1 MKKYILIVILFL
13 FAIKVDAQQAQNIAD
28 LDFLYQA
35 IQQTPSYKD
44 QLKGDKKYQQV
55 YESIK
60 SNFNDQNEFDV
71 YRKLYRL
78 IGPIKDNHLGFYKIA
93 DTTLKP
99 NLLKLNINVD
109 SLKNSL
115 KDNSITNIEGIYN
128 TGDKQVAIFSK
139 NQEEKY
145 VFHLESKTVVGF
157 LIKTPHQ
164 SLDYISLQNSNRG
177 FVLLRNLKF
186 TNGNFRILNLYR
198 TEKPIFNNLEVGKEN
213 FEFKHL
219 ADGVDY
225 LRLSSFYSSN
235 VNIAIATK
243 FFVSVKDSI
252 HAPHLI
258 VDVRNNSGGGF
269 RTSQQFISF
278 LSRYK
283 GMIYILQN
291 EKTASNAEKFI
302 VRLIGKKNVLTL
314 GETSLGTLT
323 YGSNYGKTLSL
334 PNHKFYFYPTDS
346 SDKID
351 FKYENVGIV
360 PQVILNPFTEDWIS
374 QTLKYIKAN
383 D

>member
-1 MKKYILIVILFL
+1 MLLLGTTVK
-13 FAIKVDAQQAQNIAD
+13 AQEEKNVAD

-44 QLKGDKKYQQV
+44 QLKGDKNYQQL
-55 YESIK
+55 YEDLRK
-60 SNFNDQNEFDV
+60 DLKTNDEFDV
-71 YRKLYRL
+71 YKKLYKL
-78 IGPIKDNHLGFYKIA
+78 IAPIKDNHFGFYKIA

-99 NLLKLNINVD
+99 NPLKLNINVD
-109 SLKNSL
+109 SLKHRL
-115 KDNSITNIEGIYN
+115 KDNPITNLEGIYKS
-128 TGDKQVAIFSK
+128 G
-139 NQEEKY
+139 NQEVAVFAKNKEEIY
-145 VFHLESKTVVGF
+145 VFHLESKTIMGF
-157 LIKTPHQ
+157 LFKTPHQ

-186 TNGNFRILNLYR
+186 TNGNFRQLNLYR
-198 TEKPIFNNLEVGKEN
+198 TDKPIFNNLAEGKDN

-219 ADGVDY
+219 TNDVDY

-235 VNIAIATK
+235 TNIAIATK

-252 HAPHLI
+252 HAPNLI

-269 RTSQQFISF
+269 RTSQQFINF
-278 LSRYK
+278 LGRYK
-283 GMIYILQN
+283 GKVFILQN

-302 VRLIGKKNVLTL
+302 VRLKENKNVTTL
-314 GETSLGTLT
+314 GETTVGTLT
-323 YGSNYGKTLSL
+323 YGSNYGKTLSF

-346 SDKID
+346 SGKID

-360 PQVILNPFTEDWIS
+360 PQVILDPFTEDWILQS
-374 QTLKYIKAN
+374 LKYIKAN

>member
-1 MKKYILIVILFL
+1 MRKYILIATLFL

-35 IQQTPSYKD
+35 IQQTPSYKN
-44 QLKGDKKYQQV
+44 QLKGDKKYQEL
-55 YESIK
+55 YESMK

-78 IGPIKDNHLGFYKIA
+78 IAPIKDNHFGFYKIA

-99 NLLKLNINVD
+99 NLLKLDINVD

-115 KDNSITNIEGIYN
+115 KDNSITNIEGIYKS
-128 TGDKQVAIFSK
+128 GDQQVAIFSK
-139 NQEEKY
+139 NEEEKY

-186 TNGNFRILNLYR
+186 TNGNFRMLNLYR
-198 TEKPIFNNLEVGKEN
+198 TEKPIFNNLEVGKDN

-219 ADGVDY
+219 AGGVDY

-235 VNIAIATK
+235 ANIAIATK

-252 HAPHLI
+252 NAPKLI

-269 RTSQQFISF
+269 RTSQQFINF

-283 GMIYILQN
+283 GKIYLLQN

-302 VRLIGKKNVLTL
+302 VRLIGKENVLTL
-314 GETSLGTLT
+314 GETTLGTLT

-360 PQVILNPFTEDWIS
+360 PQVILNPFTEDWIA